1 MTWEDIIKEERR
13 RFKGGRK
20 QEPLTK
26 YGTLAGVAED
36 LIETA
41 VMDLMNTTNADRVAE
56 QQDMDLEEVGLR
68 ALVLGLERLRD
79 KNPLYRRL
87 SFKFE

>member
-20 QEPLTK
+20 KEPLTK
-26 YGTLAGVAED
+26 YGTLAGLAENMIGD
-36 LIETA
+36 VVEE
-41 VMDLMNTTNADRVAE
+41 LMSTINAEMVAE

-79 KNPLYRRL
+79 KNPLYQRL